1 MPRVINEYPKI
12 NNRVLIGELGGINA
26 YTNFDT
32 DFSFNVVNSYAI
44 AFLHSI
50 GAKKV
55 TLSYEL
61 NLSQIKNLID
71 SYVRRYKTYPNCEV
85 IIDSYAEAMVSK
97 FDLNKMYKINKG
109 YLKDQY
115 GNYYKIISNNN
126 YMTIY
131 DYKKTNIENEE
142 EYYDVGCNYIRR
154 NID

>member
-1 MPRVINEYPKI
+1 
-12 NNRVLIGELGGINA
+12 
-26 YTNFDT
+26 
-32 DFSFNVVNSYAI
+32 
-44 AFLHSI
+44 
-50 GAKKV
+50 
-55 TLSYEL
+55 
-61 NLSQIKNLID
+61 
-71 SYVRRYKTYPNCEV
+71 
-85 IIDSYAEAMVSK
+85 
-97 FDLNKMYKINKG
+97 MYKINKG